1 MSVQGYEEGIEK
13 AKSDLNK
20 TLNGVFGL
28 SPTMVNNASANLSP
42 NIVVNNVNN
51 ISMKQDPLGQMVN
64 DIKNF
69 SGGAKNDYNYGQV

>member
-1 MSVQGYEEGIEK
+1 MNN
-13 AKSDLNK
+13 AKNELSK

-28 SPTMVNNASANLSP
+28 SPTMIGNASANLSP